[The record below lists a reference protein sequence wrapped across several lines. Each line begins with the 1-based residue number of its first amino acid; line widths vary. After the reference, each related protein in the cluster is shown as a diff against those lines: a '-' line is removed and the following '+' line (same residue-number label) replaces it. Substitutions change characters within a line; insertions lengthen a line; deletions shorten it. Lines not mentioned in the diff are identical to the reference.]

1 MKRPDLRSMKQNP
14 ELMRQASEAANPE
27 TMAVLQNTFMQYQGK
42 SETELIDELMRKASI
57 QRQKGMLNN
66 AQLETLS
73 NMLGPMLTREQQQRM
88 YALIDE
94 LKKE

>member
-27 TMAVLQNTFMQYQGK
+27 TMAILQNTFMQYQGK

-66 AQLETLS
+66 AQLATPS
-73 NMLGPMLTREQQQRM
+73 NLRPTSLPYWIHRICRSR
-88 YALIDE
+88 YE
-94 LKKE
+94 L